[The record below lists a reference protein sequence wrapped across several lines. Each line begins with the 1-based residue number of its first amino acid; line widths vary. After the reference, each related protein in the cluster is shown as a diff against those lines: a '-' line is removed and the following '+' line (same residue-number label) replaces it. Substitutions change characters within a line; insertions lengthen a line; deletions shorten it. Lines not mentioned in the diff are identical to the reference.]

1 MKTRYTALNTQ
12 SNKAVSNRLKRV
24 QETVIFAMLGTIM
37 FCSKIIMEAL
47 PNIHLLGMLTMVYT
61 VVFRKKALIPIY
73 VYVMLNGLYG
83 GFSMWWIPYLY
94 IWTILWAVTMLLPKN
109 MKKRAACIVYPII
122 CCLHGLAFGTLY
134 APAQALMFGFDF
146 KQTLAWIAA
155 GLPWDAVHAAGN
167 LATGL
172 LIVPLSDL
180 LKKILKMKHIN

>member
-1 MKTRYTALNTQ
+1 
-12 SNKAVSNRLKRV
+12 
-24 QETVIFAMLGTIM
+24 M
-37 FCSKIIMEAL
+37 FCSKILMEAL

-94 IWTILWAVTMLLPKN
+94 IWTILWAVTMLLPQN
-109 MKKRAACIVYPII
+109 MNKKTACFVYPTV

-134 APAQALMFGFDF
+134 SPAQALMFGFDF
-146 KQTLAWIAA
+146 KQTVAWIAA

-167 LATGL
+167 LAAGM
-172 LIVPLSDL
+172 LIVPLSEL
-180 LKKILKMKHIN
+180 LKKILKMRHI